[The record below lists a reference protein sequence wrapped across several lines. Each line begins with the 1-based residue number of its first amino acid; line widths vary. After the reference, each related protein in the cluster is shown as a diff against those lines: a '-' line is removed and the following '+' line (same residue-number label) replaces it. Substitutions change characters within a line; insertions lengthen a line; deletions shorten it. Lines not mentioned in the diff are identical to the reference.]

1 MNEII
6 KNKGEKMMR
15 KNNFYAP
22 VIPTSRNEFVDY
34 VQDSKEVIAVNH
46 ELLKS
51 MDVELAENRTKG
63 SVGTVLKTAGVAG
76 LLFCNILNPL
86 TWILS
91 LGSILVGGQL
101 KNEIKNY
108 NAYAGLDT
116 EDNYI
121 LLLVHKKKVDK
132 KHDKI
137 ILSSFIK
144 EVYELENPAS
154 Y

>member
-1 MNEII
+1 
-6 KNKGEKMMR
+6 MMR

-63 SVGTVLKTAGVAG
+63 RVGTVLKTAGAAG
-76 LLFCNILNPL
+76 LLFCNLLNPV

-91 LGSILVGGQL
+91 LATTIDKVRINHNGTC
-101 KNEIKNY
+101 KFMFCNNTEIT
-108 NAYAGLDT
+108 L
-116 EDNYI
+116 
-121 LLLVHKKKVDK
+121 
-132 KHDKI
+132 
-137 ILSSFIK
+137 
-144 EVYELENPAS
+144 
-154 Y
+154 

>member
-1 MNEII
+1 
-6 KNKGEKMMR
+6 MMR

-76 LLFCNILNPL
+76 LLFCNLLNPL
-86 TWILS
+86 KC
-91 LGSILVGGQL
+91 QF
-101 KNEIKNY
+101 NY
-108 NAYAGLDT
+108 
-116 EDNYI
+116 
-121 LLLVHKKKVDK
+121 KK
-132 KHDKI
+132 
-137 ILSSFIK
+137 
-144 EVYELENPAS
+144 
-154 Y
+154 